1 MVLKILRILAAVL
14 FVACIPVVLV
24 TSNGRGAINTPR
36 LHEYSYDKYNV
47 ADATRMNKAELMHI
61 ADELIIYFNS
71 PGELSVADEF
81 NGREVVHLAD
91 VKNLIGLISWIQEAC
106 LLYVIGYIFI
116 GYYLL
121 KRKWW
126 PMLAKRLIWSS
137 ALTLGVFAALGIA
150 LAVNFD
156 GLFTW
161 FHEASFSNT
170 LWLMLPSDLLTKLY
184 PQAFFFDVSLF
195 VVIATAIE
203 CVLIG
208 GISAA
213 YLIYKKRKSVTSIAT
228 GGGAGT
234 TSV

>member
-1 MVLKILRILAAVL
+1 MILKVLHILVAVL
-14 FVACIPVVLV
+14 FVLCIPIMFV
-24 TSNGRGAINTPR
+24 TSNARGAINTPR

-47 ADATRMNKAELMHI
+47 ADATGMNKAELMHI

-71 PGELSVADEF
+71 PQELSVADDF
-81 NGREVVHLAD
+81 NGREVTHLAD
-91 VKNLIGLISWIQEAC
+91 VKNLIGLFFWIQEAC
-106 LLYVIGYIFI
+106 LIYVIGYIFI
-116 GYYLL
+116 GYYFL

-126 PMLAKRLIWSS
+126 PMLAKRLIWSTV
-137 ALTLGVFAALGIA
+137 LTIGVFAALGIA

-208 GISAA
+208 GISAG
-213 YLIYKKRKSVTSIAT
+213 YLIYRKRKSVATVAT

-234 TSV
+234 TFV